1 MQSPGQLPPLRFLLE
16 DFFPEIHGRVRVS
29 LSLSWF
35 FVRVSLG
42 LFRAVRGIVRWVAYM
57 SFTRLKTKQ
66 IVACQ
71 IRTG

>member
-1 MQSPGQLPPLRFLLE
+1 
-16 DFFPEIHGRVRVS
+16 VRAS